1 MLALSGR
8 AARDLRPSEPRPA
21 PPPPRPYV
29 ERRSAPH
36 GWPTEGAQPSPRRD
50 RPRHPTR
57 QPREGDRMSLP
68 VTPAHGI
75 AIGDLGVPPS
85 IASAL
90 AVLYRR
96 RKG

>member
-1 MLALSGR
+1 
-8 AARDLRPSEPRPA
+8 
-21 PPPPRPYV
+21 
-29 ERRSAPH
+29 
-36 GWPTEGAQPSPRRD
+36 
-50 RPRHPTR
+50 
-57 QPREGDRMSLP
+57 MSLP